1 VKGTASVY
9 QLALPIDF
17 GLAEVP
23 KRRCTRAV
31 VDVAALVTAHGL
43 DADVKPEG

>member
-1 VKGTASVY
+1 
-9 QLALPIDF
+9 LALPIDF

-31 VDVAALVTAHGL
+31 VDVAALVTARWSDHDDFAGL